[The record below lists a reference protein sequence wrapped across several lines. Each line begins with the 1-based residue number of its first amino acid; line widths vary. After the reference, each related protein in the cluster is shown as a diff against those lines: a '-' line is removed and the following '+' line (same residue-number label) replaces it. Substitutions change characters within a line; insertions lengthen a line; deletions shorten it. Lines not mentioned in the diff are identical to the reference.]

1 MDYVTY
7 NGAEGRFMRELRI
20 LGISGNVRT
29 PSRTASLVEAIL
41 ASIESR
47 FGVSTRKIDLVDA
60 APVLFRALRSDQL
73 DEAGRELVQAV
84 ETADVLVVGSPV
96 YRASYSGALKH
107 LFDLVHFESL
117 IGKPVILAATGGT
130 PMHGLMTEH
139 QLRPLFGFFKALTLP
154 TAIYALESDFD
165 AYTVRNPVI
174 VERIDAAVRE
184 LDTIFPAASE
194 LASQTNPAERPR
206 LSA

>member
-1 MDYVTY
+1 
-7 NGAEGRFMRELRI
+7 MRELRI

-29 PSRTASLVEAIL
+29 PSRTASLVDAIL
-41 ASIESR
+41 ASIEGR
-47 FGVSTRKIDLVDA
+47 FGVETRKIDLVDA
-60 APVLFRALRSDQL
+60 APILFRALRSDQL
-73 DEAGRELVQAV
+73 DDAGRALVQAV

-130 PMHGLMTEH
+130 PMHGLVTEH

-154 TAIYALESDFD
+154 TAVYALESDFD
-165 AYTVRNPVI
+165 AYAIRNPEI
-174 VERIDAAVRE
+174 AKRIDAAVRE
-184 LDTIFPAASE
+184 LDAIFPAASE
-194 LASQTNPAERPR
+194 LALQPNTAERPR
-206 LSA
+206 LRA

>member
-1 MDYVTY
+1 
-7 NGAEGRFMRELRI
+7 MRELKI
-20 LGISGNVRT
+20 VGISGNVRT

-47 FGVSTRKIDLVDA
+47 LSVQTRKIDLVDA
-60 APVLFRALRSDQL
+60 APILFRALRSDQL
-73 DEAGRELVQAV
+73 DDAGRELVQAV

-154 TAIYALESDFD
+154 TAVYALESDFD
-165 AYTVRNPVI
+165 AYSVRNPEI
-174 VERIDAAVRE
+174 TKRIDAAVRE
-184 LDTIFPAASE
+184 LGALFPAVSE
-194 LASQTNPAERPR
+194 LALQTDAAERPR
-206 LSA
+206 LRA